1 MKKNNTSIDGE
12 LITLPLKDLLYILL
26 GDEMSGSPHNNL
38 PYSVA
43 LILEHKLKDS
53 LVYKLVWNE
62 SHEQA
67 VIWWWNEWKNDSD
80 RLAQLRAYSEQ
91 LRVEGWLQKA
101 NVKTISDAIKSS
113 AKVPDDV
120 ANVMAFNILRNPN
133 CSIIIDAMWGVRKL
147 KTKVEEL

>member
-1 MKKNNTSIDGE
+1 
-12 LITLPLKDLLYILL
+12 
-26 GDEMSGSPHNNL
+26 
-38 PYSVA
+38 
-43 LILEHKLKDS
+43 
-53 LVYKLVWNE
+53 
-62 SHEQA
+62 